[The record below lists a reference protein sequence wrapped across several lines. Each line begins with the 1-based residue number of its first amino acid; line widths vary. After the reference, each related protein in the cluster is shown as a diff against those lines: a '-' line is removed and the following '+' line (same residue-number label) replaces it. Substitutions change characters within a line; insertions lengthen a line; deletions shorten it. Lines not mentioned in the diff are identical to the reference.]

1 MRWKLMVA
9 AATVTTFLLAGYVGA
24 AGADTV
30 NEQVGYSQLR
40 DGNPDGN
47 HPHLWYRTDTRTG
60 GGVTLTSDFG
70 GPEGFGTGALALTT
84 NDQNSAKAQL
94 YNTAVGGTLLSD
106 ISTLSYNTY
115 HSSNG
120 AGFESGD
127 PALQLVIDFN
137 GDADGGFTT
146 LTYEPYLNGTVTP
159 DVWQPWETDE
169 GQWYT
174 SRDITCDA
182 YTLPSSQGDPAKM
195 DTLAEIA
202 AGCPDA
208 VVGALGVNIGTFN
221 PGYIVATDG
230 IHVVTSNLDVAYNFQ
245 PK

>member
-24 AGADTV
+24 AGADTA
-30 NEQVGYSQLR
+30 NEQVGYAQLR

-70 GPEGFGTGALALTT
+70 GPEGFGNGALALTT
-84 NDQNSAKAQL
+84 NDQTTAKAQL
-94 YNTAVGGTLLSD
+94 YNTAIGGTLLSD

-115 HSSNG
+115 HSSAM
-120 AGFESGD
+120 AGFEDGD
-127 PALQLVIDFN
+127 PALQLVIDYN
-137 GDADGGFTT
+137 GDADGGFAT
-146 LTYEPYLNGTVTP
+146 LTYEPYVQGADVVQP
-159 DVWQPWETDE
+159 DVWQAWETDE

-174 SRDITCDA
+174 SREITCGA
-182 YTLPSSQGDPAKM
+182 YDLLPGQGDHT
-195 DTLAEIA
+195 DTLANIA
-202 AGCPDA
+202 GACPDA
-208 VVGALGVNIGTFN
+208 VVGALGVNIGSNN
-221 PGYIVATDG
+221 PNYIVATDG